1 MGIGRGRVSLKD
13 RQSCIDLVAEANA
26 SGARREKCCE
36 ILEISLR
43 RLQRWKKYSGEGD
56 CRSGPSR
63 SPANRLTPEE
73 RQEII
78 EIANRAEYCDL
89 PPSQIVPKLADSG
102 KYLASESS
110 FYRILKA
117 ERMLAHRSKSHP
129 MQKRDFLE
137 LTATAPNQVWSWDIT
152 YLRSTIRG
160 KFYYLYLPM
169 DLFSRFIVHWEIH
182 EVESSEFSAGMIEEA
197 CKKQGIERGQIYL
210 HSDNGGPMKGAT
222 MLATLQRLGIMP
234 SFSRPSVSDDN
245 PYSESLFK
253 TMKYCPQYPDRPFDS
268 LAEARIWVEK
278 FVHWYNEEHLH
289 SGINFVT
296 PCSRHKGLDSTVLKQ
311 RELIYEAAKS
321 RNPERWSR
329 TIRNWARPNVVYLN
343 KRDKTKKEEQKLAA

>member
-1 MGIGRGRVSLKD
+1 MSLND
-13 RQSCIDLVAEANA
+13 RQNCIKLVAEAHA

-36 ILEISLR
+36 ALEISLR
-43 RLQRWKKYSGEGD
+43 RLQRWEKSPDEGD
-56 CRSGPSR
+56 RRAGPNR

-73 RQEII
+73 REEVIK
-78 EIANRAEYCDL
+78 IANRPEYCDL
-89 PPSQIVPKLADSG
+89 PPSQIVPILADRG
-102 KYLASESS
+102 RYVASESS

-117 ERMLAHRSKSHP
+117 ERMLAHRSKSSP

-182 EVESSEFSAGMIEEA
+182 EVESSELSAQMIERA
-197 CKKQGIERGQIYL
+197 CQKQGVERGQIYL

-253 TMKYCPQYPDRPFDS
+253 TMKYCSQYPDRPFDS
-268 LAEARIWVEK
+268 LTEARIWMET

-289 SGINFVT
+289 SGISFVT
-296 PCSRHKGLDSTVLKQ
+296 PYSRHYGLDNVVLDRRITV
-311 RELIYEAAKS
+311 YETAKA
-321 RNPERWSR
+321 RNPERWSGSTR
-329 TIRNWARPNVVYLN
+329 KWARPNVVYLN
-343 KRDKTKKEEQKLAA
+343 KRQKTKKEEQKLAA